1 MTSLRKRKKTAHALG
16 LTEAELTLAEL
27 LDEVL
32 AELRWVRILAY
43 GNQYLL
49 DRHVKVDPAERDR
62 VLEAATRAVEQDGRL
77 HDWQERLAQVRGA
90 VATAK
95 RAMSRARRELSAG
108 REAPGAALAGEH
120 DRDG

>member
-1 MTSLRKRKKTAHALG
+1 MTSLRKRKKTANALG

-32 AELRWVRILAY
+32 AELRWVKILAY

-49 DRHVKVDPAERDR
+49 DRHVKVDAAERDK

-77 HDWQERLAQVRGA
+77 HEWQERLAQVRGA
-90 VATAK
+90 AVTAK
-95 RAMSRARRELSAG
+95 RAMSRAMRDLSAG
-108 REAPGAALAGEH
+108 RPGRGAAVAGEG